1 MSVGHSPIVRR
12 RRLGAELRRLREAAG
27 LTGDQLAARVGWS
40 SSKVSRIENAR
51 VRPEVGDV
59 MDVLDELG
67 VTGAKREELIA
78 IARDA
83 ASTRG
88 WWRAYGD
95 DMSLRQKGYAELE
108 AGAAHI
114 REYQLV
120 LVPGLLQTAGYARVR
135 YEALHTIGRRDFD
148 IDAAAAAR
156 QTRQEVLS
164 RRNPP
169 RYEVL
174 IDETAL
180 RRRSCPEEVM
190 RDQLRHLATIAERPN
205 VTLRILPLDAEV
217 GGNYMAVNSFAI
229 FEFADPADPTIVAVE
244 TATSDLHLGDEED
257 ITRYKLDFDRLSAAA
272 LSADESAALVTGMA
286 RRRQE
291 P

>member
-88 WWRAYGD
+88 WWRVYGD
-95 DMSLRQKGYAELE
+95 DISSRQKGYAELE
-108 AGAAHI
+108 AGAACI

-120 LVPGLLQTAGYARVR
+120 LIPGLLQTADYARVR

-164 RRNPP
+164 RRKPP
-169 RYEVL
+169 RYEALV
-174 IDETAL
+174 DEMAL
-180 RRRSCPEEVM
+180 RRPSCPAEVM
-190 RDQLRHLATIAERPN
+190 RDQLRHLATVAERPN
-205 VTLRILPLDAEV
+205 VTLRILPLDAEIT
-217 GGNYMAVNSFAI
+217 GNYTAVNSFGI
-229 FEFADPADPTIVAVE
+229 FEFTDPADPTIVVVE

-257 ITRYKLDFDRLSAAA
+257 ITRYKLDFDRLTAAA
-272 LSADESAALVTGMA
+272 LSADESAALVTDMV
-286 RRRQE
+286 RRR
-291 P
+291 